1 MEVASVALGHA
12 LAALGKLYREMEL
25 HSRESTAQS
34 ARLQARGLAIPGNDE
49 RPPLVTGEGHRS
61 GRASVPASTNL
72 ARQFH
77 IRAREDARPPVE
89 FALAGT
95 LALPLNG
102 RA

>member
-49 RPPLVTGEGHRS
+49 RPPLVTGEGQRS
-61 GRASVPASTNL
+61 GGARAPGSQILPGD
-72 ARQFH
+72 FH
-77 IRAREDARPPVE
+77 IGAGEEPRPPVE
-89 FALAGT
+89 FGLPGT
-95 LALPLNG
+95 LALPL
-102 RA
+102 